1 MKRAIAA
8 LAMLA
13 TILAACATGSGA
25 GSPAVRGASS
35 SPSASSGMASAAPT
49 GSAGPGLTGDPL
61 HALQLLDVTDD
72 QVLTL
77 GSLAAQRPVLL
88 ETMAIWCTN
97 CRMQQD
103 QVKAAHATADFIS
116 ISLDVDPTE
125 LPGDLKS
132 YATQHGYDWHFAKAT
147 AAVAT
152 ELRDRFGTAVLNPP
166 STPKILLRPDGS
178 ITALDFNRI
187 YAADDLA
194 ALVNGG

>member
-1 MKRAIAA
+1 MKRAAA
-8 LAMLA
+8 IVAVLA
-13 TILAACATGSGA
+13 TILAACATGSTASDPAGA
-25 GSPAVRGASS
+25 TV
-35 SPSASSGMASAAPT
+35 SPSGTPGMASAAPS
-49 GSAGPGLTGDPL
+49 GSAGPALAGDPL

-72 QVLTL
+72 QTLTL
-77 GSLAAQRPVLL
+77 GALAATRPVLL

-103 QVKAAHATADFIS
+103 QVKEAHASADFIS

-125 LPGDLKS
+125 LPGDLKA
-132 YATQHGYDWHFAKAT
+132 YAAQHGYDWHFAKAT

-178 ITALDFNRI
+178 VIALDFNRI
-187 YAADDLA
+187 YSAADLA
-194 ALVNGG
+194 ALLNAG